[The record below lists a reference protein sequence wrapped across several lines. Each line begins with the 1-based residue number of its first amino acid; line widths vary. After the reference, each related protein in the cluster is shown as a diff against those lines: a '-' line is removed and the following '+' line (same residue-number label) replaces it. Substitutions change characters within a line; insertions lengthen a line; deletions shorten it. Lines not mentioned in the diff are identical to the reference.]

1 MKVSPNL
8 GVANSGGILCF
19 LSGGSFFFSDD
30 GKHRMTVFKEF
41 GTDV

>member
-1 MKVSPNL
+1 MKVLPNL
-8 GVANSGGILCF
+8 GVANSSGILCF
-19 LSGGSFFFSDD
+19 LSGGSFFSDD